1 MRHFLNDIEIAP
13 RNLLDIGV
21 VSDFTNRPDE
31 LSLNVDK
38 LILPREALDIIQN
51 HLQTQ
56 GVFEGIPYR
65 VEMAQ
70 GVVLQYYVD
79 LTENAIFRDFEIEVT
94 IKRRIAKDSFF
105 DQADGTSFELLA
117 AKGVQFQ
124 FIDVPFLIVR
134 DNLEESFVQL
144 AISTY
149 VMTKELIQAAKDLGT
164 AITDFIQ
171 ATVGSP
177 LPPLGAIISLGIK
190 VIIQA
195 AYTAAVLIAV
205 GELATQLIQVY
216 FPNVRYLKACK
227 VKELISK
234 GCQYL
239 GYQFQSNLLDNFSGA
254 TILPVPLT
262 KEKVSIFDNL
272 SNSLSGTAFTKG
284 YPTAQDSTPTLG
296 SLISAIETQCN
307 AETKVVNGI
316 VQLERRD
323 YWQNLTPNAIIP
335 ALVLQAER
343 QDEYTLNTSDIWKRY
358 YIHYQYDLSDIHTM
372 DFFDPTDAEFSTEPA
387 NVVNADLVSIKGL
400 QDVNIPFALGVRK
413 NNLNFIEKTAK
424 VFFTLI
430 DAVSTIFGSG
440 TNFAGSIDD
449 RIGMLQI
456 SQQFFTQTKF
466 LYLIGN
472 KQPLNYTSFV
482 SASGLWNKFHFINQI
497 QLYQFQVRSDVRTR
511 ISESDFVDLLNN
523 NYATINGVRCEILRI
538 EYIDEKSYAT
548 INYRQPDTYAT
559 GKVTTLT
566 INE

>member
-13 RNLLDIGV
+13 RNLLDIGII
-21 VSDFTNRPDE
+21 SDFTNRPEE

-38 LILPREALDIIQN
+38 LILPRESLEIIQN

-70 GVVLQYYVD
+70 GIVLQYYVD

-94 IKRRIAKDSFF
+94 IKRRLAKDSFF
-105 DQADGTSFELLA
+105 DRADGTSFELLA
-117 AKGVQFQ
+117 AKGVNFQ

-164 AITDFIQ
+164 AITDLIQ
-171 ATVGSP
+171 ATIGSP
-177 LPPLGAIISLGIK
+177 IPPLGAIIALAIK

-195 AYTAAVLIAV
+195 IYVAAVLIAV
-205 GELATQLIQVY
+205 GELASQLIQVY
-216 FPNVRYLKACK
+216 FPNVRYLKGCK

-234 GCQYL
+234 GCQFL

-254 TILPVPLT
+254 SILPVPLT
-262 KEKVSIFDNL
+262 KEKISIFDNL

-323 YWQNLTPNAIIP
+323 YWENLTPNAIIP

-343 QDEYTLNTSDIWKRY
+343 QDEFTLNTSDIWKRY

-424 VFFTLI
+424 VFFIVI
-430 DAVSTIFGSG
+430 DALTDFFGSG
-440 TNFAGSIDD
+440 TNFAGAVTD

-466 LYLIGN
+466 LYLIGG
-472 KQPLNYTSFV
+472 KQPANYVSFV
-482 SASGLWNKFHFINQI
+482 GASGLWNKFHFINQI
-497 QLYQFQVRSDVRTR
+497 QLYQFQIRSDVRTR
-511 ISESDFVDLLNN
+511 ISETDFVNLLNN
-523 NYATINGVRCEILRI
+523 NYAFINGVRCEILRI
-538 EYIDEKSYAT
+538 EYIDEKSFAK
-548 INYRQPDTYAT
+548 INYRQPDNYAT

>member
-38 LILPREALDIIQN
+38 LVLPREALGIIQN

-65 VEMAQ
+65 IEMAQ

-105 DQADGTSFELLA
+105 ENADGTSFELMA
-117 AKGVQFQ
+117 SKGVQFQ
-124 FIDVPFLIVR
+124 FIDVPYLIVR

-149 VMTKELIQAAKDLGT
+149 LMTKELIQAAKDLGT

-177 LPPLGAIISLGIK
+177 VPPLGAVISLGIK

-195 AYTAAVLIAV
+195 AYTAAVFIAV
-205 GELATQLIQVY
+205 GELASQLIQVY
-216 FPNVRYLKACK
+216 FPSVRYLKACK

-234 GCQYL
+234 GCQFL

-254 TILPVPLT
+254 TILPVPLV
-262 KEKVSIFDNL
+262 KEKLSIFDNL
-272 SNSLSGTAFTKG
+272 SNSLTGVAFTKG

-296 SLISAIETQCN
+296 SLIAAIETQCN

-323 YWQNLTPNAIIP
+323 YWQNLTPNAILP

-358 YIHYQYDLSDIHTM
+358 YIHYQYDTSDIHTM
-372 DFFDPTDAEFSTEPA
+372 DFFDPTDAEYSTEPA

-400 QDVNIPFALGVRK
+400 HDVNIPFALGVRK
-413 NNLNFIEKTAK
+413 NKLNFVEKTAK
-424 VFFTLI
+424 VFFVLI
-430 DAVSTIFGSG
+430 DAVMSIFGNG
-440 TNFAGSIDD
+440 ANFAGTIDD

-472 KQPLNYTSFV
+472 KQPSNYVSFV
-482 SASGLWNKFHFINQI
+482 SAAGLWEKFHFINQI

-511 ISESDFVDLLNN
+511 ISESDFVALLNN
-523 NYATINGVRCEILRI
+523 NYATIDGVNCEILRI
-538 EYIDEKSYAT
+538 EYIDEKSFAK
-548 INYRQPDTYAT
+548 INYRKPDTYAT

>member
-38 LILPREALDIIQN
+38 LILPREALGIIQN

-65 VEMAQ
+65 IEMAQ
-70 GVVLQYYVD
+70 GVILQYYVD

-105 DQADGTSFELLA
+105 ENADGTSFELMA
-117 AKGVQFQ
+117 SKGVQFQ
-124 FIDVPFLIVR
+124 FIDVPYLIVR

-149 VMTKELIQAAKDLGT
+149 LMTKELIQAAKDLGT

-177 LPPLGAIISLGIK
+177 IPPLGAVISLGIK

-195 AYTAAVLIAV
+195 AYTAAVFIAV
-205 GELATQLIQVY
+205 GELASQLIQVY
-216 FPNVRYLKACK
+216 FPSVRYLKACK

-234 GCQYL
+234 GCQFL

-254 TILPVPLT
+254 TILPVPLV
-262 KEKVSIFDNL
+262 KEKLSIFDNL
-272 SNSLSGTAFTKG
+272 SNSLTGVAFTKG

-296 SLISAIETQCN
+296 SLIAAIETQCN

-323 YWQNLTPNAIIP
+323 YWQNLTPNAILP

-358 YIHYQYDLSDIHTM
+358 YIHYQYDTSDIHTM
-372 DFFDPTDAEFSTEPA
+372 DFFDPTDAEYSTEPA

-400 QDVNIPFALGVRK
+400 HDVNIPFALGVRK
-413 NNLNFIEKTAK
+413 NKLNFVEKTAK
-424 VFFTLI
+424 VFFVLI
-430 DAVSTIFGSG
+430 DAVMSIFGNG
-440 TNFAGSIDD
+440 ANFAGTIDD

-472 KQPLNYTSFV
+472 KQPSNYVSFV
-482 SASGLWNKFHFINQI
+482 SAAGLWEKFHFINQI

-511 ISESDFVDLLNN
+511 ISESDFVALLNN
-523 NYATINGVRCEILRI
+523 NYATIDGVNCEILRI
-538 EYIDEKSYAT
+538 EYIDEKSFAK
-548 INYRQPDTYAT
+548 INYRKPDTYAT

>member
-177 LPPLGAIISLGIK
+177 IPPLGAIISLGIK

-424 VFFTLI
+424 VFFVII
-430 DAVSTIFGSG
+430 DEVSTLFGSG

-472 KQPLNYTSFV
+472 KQPANYTSFV
-482 SASGLWNKFHFINQI
+482 SASALWNKFHFINQI

-548 INYRQPDTYAT
+548 INYRQPDIYAT

>member
-38 LILPREALDIIQN
+38 LVLPREALGIIQN

-79 LTENAIFRDFEIEVT
+79 LTENAVFRDFEIEVT

-105 DQADGTSFELLA
+105 ENADGTSFELMA
-117 AKGVQFQ
+117 SKGVQFQ
-124 FIDVPFLIVR
+124 FIDVPYLIIR

-149 VMTKELIQAAKDLGT
+149 LMTKELIQAAKDLGT

-177 LPPLGAIISLGIK
+177 VPPLGAVISLGIK

-195 AYTAAVLIAV
+195 AYTAAVFIAV
-205 GELATQLIQVY
+205 GELASQLIQVY
-216 FPNVRYLKACK
+216 FPSVRYLKACK

-234 GCQYL
+234 GCQFL

-254 TILPVPLT
+254 TILPVPLV
-262 KEKVSIFDNL
+262 KEKLSIFDNL
-272 SNSLSGTAFTKG
+272 SNSLTGVAFTKG

-296 SLISAIETQCN
+296 SLIAAIETQCN

-323 YWQNLTPNAIIP
+323 YWQNLTPNAILP

-358 YIHYQYDLSDIHTM
+358 YIHYQYDTSDIHTM
-372 DFFDPTDAEFSTEPA
+372 DFFEPTDAEYSTEPA

-400 QDVNIPFALGVRK
+400 HDVNIPFALGVRK
-413 NNLNFIEKTAK
+413 NKLNFVEKTAK
-424 VFFTLI
+424 VFFVLI
-430 DAVSTIFGSG
+430 DAVMSIFGNG
-440 TNFAGSIDD
+440 ANFAGTIDD
-449 RIGMLQI
+449 RIGILQI

-472 KQPLNYTSFV
+472 KQPSNYVSFV
-482 SASGLWNKFHFINQI
+482 SAAGLWEKFHFINQI

-511 ISESDFVDLLNN
+511 ISESDFVALLNN
-523 NYATINGVRCEILRI
+523 NYATIDGVNCEILRI
-538 EYIDEKSYAT
+538 EYIDEKSFAK
-548 INYRQPDTYAT
+548 INYRKPDTYAT

>member
-38 LILPREALDIIQN
+38 LILPREALGIIQN

-65 VEMAQ
+65 IEMAQ
-70 GVVLQYYVD
+70 GVILQYYVD

-105 DQADGTSFELLA
+105 ENADGTSFELMA
-117 AKGVQFQ
+117 SKGVQFQ
-124 FIDVPFLIVR
+124 FIDVPYLIVR

-149 VMTKELIQAAKDLGT
+149 LMTKELIQAAKDLGT

-177 LPPLGAIISLGIK
+177 IPPLGAVISLGIK

-195 AYTAAVLIAV
+195 AYTAAVFIAV
-205 GELATQLIQVY
+205 GELASQLIQVY
-216 FPNVRYLKACK
+216 FPSVRYLKACK

-234 GCQYL
+234 GCQFL

-254 TILPVPLT
+254 TILPVPLV
-262 KEKVSIFDNL
+262 KEKLSIFDNL
-272 SNSLSGTAFTKG
+272 SNSLTGVAFTKG

-296 SLISAIETQCN
+296 SLIAAIETQCN

-323 YWQNLTPNAIIP
+323 YWQNLTPNAILP

-358 YIHYQYDLSDIHTM
+358 YIHYQYDTSDIHTM
-372 DFFDPTDAEFSTEPA
+372 DFFDPTDAEYSTEPA

-400 QDVNIPFALGVRK
+400 HDVNIPFALGVRK
-413 NNLNFIEKTAK
+413 NKLNFVEKTAK
-424 VFFTLI
+424 VFFVLI
-430 DAVSTIFGSG
+430 DAVMSIFGNG
-440 TNFAGSIDD
+440 ANFAGTIDD

-472 KQPLNYTSFV
+472 KQPSNYVSFV
-482 SASGLWNKFHFINQI
+482 SAAGLWEKFHFINQI
-497 QLYQFQVRSDVRTR
+497 QLYQYQVRSDVRTR
-511 ISESDFVDLLNN
+511 ISESDFVALLNN
-523 NYATINGVRCEILRI
+523 NYATIDGVNCEILRI
-538 EYIDEKSYAT
+538 EYIDEKSFAK
-548 INYRQPDTYAT
+548 INYRKPDTYAT

>member
-38 LILPREALDIIQN
+38 LVLPREALGIIQN

-65 VEMAQ
+65 IEMAQ

-105 DQADGTSFELLA
+105 DRANGTSFELMA
-117 AKGVQFQ
+117 SKGVQFQ
-124 FIDVPFLIVR
+124 FIDVPYLIVR

-144 AISTY
+144 SISTY
-149 VMTKELIQAAKDLGT
+149 LMTKELIQAAKDLGT
-164 AITDFIQ
+164 AITDFIE

-177 LPPLGAIISLGIK
+177 IPPLGSVISLGIK

-195 AYTAAVLIAV
+195 AYTAAVFIAV
-205 GELATQLIQVY
+205 GSLASQLIQVY
-216 FPNVRYLKACK
+216 FPDVRYFKACK
-227 VKELISK
+227 VKELILK
-234 GCQYL
+234 GCQHL

-254 TILPVPLT
+254 TILPVPLV
-262 KEKVSIFDNL
+262 KENLSIFDNL
-272 SNSLSGTAFTKG
+272 PNSLTGVAFTKG

-296 SLISAIETQCN
+296 SLIAAIETQCN

-323 YWQNLTPNAIIP
+323 YWQNLTPNAILP

-343 QDEYTLNTSDIWKRY
+343 QDEYILNTSDIWKRY
-358 YIHYQYDLSDIHTM
+358 YIHYQYDTSDIHTM
-372 DFFDPTDAEFSTEPA
+372 DFFDPTDAEYSTEPA

-400 QDVNIPFALGVRK
+400 HDVNIPFALGVRK
-413 NNLNFIEKTAK
+413 NKLNFVEKIAK
-424 VFFTLI
+424 GFFVVV
-430 DAVSTIFGSG
+430 DAVMSVFGNG
-440 TNFAGSIDD
+440 ANFAGSIDD
-449 RIGMLQI
+449 RVGMLQI

-472 KQPLNYTSFV
+472 KQPSNYVSFV
-482 SASGLWNKFHFINQI
+482 SAAGLWEKFHFINQI
-497 QLYQFQVRSDVRTR
+497 QLYQYQIRSDVRTR
-511 ISESDFVDLLNN
+511 ISESDFVALLNN
-523 NYATINGVRCEILRI
+523 NFATIDGVNCEILRI
-538 EYIDEKSYAT
+538 EYIDEKSFAK
-548 INYRQPDTYAT
+548 INYRKPDTYAT

>member
-164 AITDFIQ
+164 AITDFIE

-358 YIHYQYDLSDIHTM
+358 FIHYQYDLSDIHTM
-372 DFFDPTDAEFSTEPA
+372 DFFDPTDAEYSTEPA

-472 KQPLNYTSFV
+472 KQPANYISFV
-482 SASGLWNKFHFINQI
+482 SASALWNKFHFINQI

-538 EYIDEKSYAT
+538 EYIDEKSYST

>member
-38 LILPREALDIIQN
+38 LVLPREALGIIQN

-65 VEMAQ
+65 IEMAQ

-105 DQADGTSFELLA
+105 ENADGTSFELMA
-117 AKGVQFQ
+117 SKGVQFQ
-124 FIDVPFLIVR
+124 FIDVPYLIVR

-149 VMTKELIQAAKDLGT
+149 LMTKELIQAAKDLGT

-177 LPPLGAIISLGIK
+177 VPPLGAVISLGIK

-195 AYTAAVLIAV
+195 AYTAAVFIAV
-205 GELATQLIQVY
+205 GELASQLIQVY
-216 FPNVRYLKACK
+216 FPSVRYLKACK

-234 GCQYL
+234 GCQFL

-254 TILPVPLT
+254 TILPVPLV
-262 KEKVSIFDNL
+262 KEKLSIFDNL
-272 SNSLSGTAFTKG
+272 SNSLTGVAFTKG

-296 SLISAIETQCN
+296 SLIAAIETQCN

-323 YWQNLTPNAIIP
+323 YWQNLTPNAILP

-358 YIHYQYDLSDIHTM
+358 YIHYQYDTSDIHTM
-372 DFFDPTDAEFSTEPA
+372 DFFDPTDAEYSTEPA

-400 QDVNIPFALGVRK
+400 HDVNIPFALGVRK
-413 NNLNFIEKTAK
+413 NKLNFVEKTAK
-424 VFFTLI
+424 VFFVLI
-430 DAVSTIFGSG
+430 DAVMSIFGNG
-440 TNFAGSIDD
+440 ANFAGTIDD

-472 KQPLNYTSFV
+472 KQPSNYVSFV
-482 SASGLWNKFHFINQI
+482 SAAGLWEKFHFINQI

-511 ISESDFVDLLNN
+511 ISESDFVALLNN
-523 NYATINGVRCEILRI
+523 NFATIDGVNCEILRI
-538 EYIDEKSYAT
+538 EYIDEKSFAK
-548 INYRQPDTYAT
+548 INYRKPDTYAT

>member
-38 LILPREALDIIQN
+38 LILPREALEIIQN

-70 GVVLQYYVD
+70 GIVLQYYVD

-117 AKGVQFQ
+117 AKGVNFQ

-164 AITDFIQ
+164 AFTDLIQ
-171 ATVGSP
+171 ATTGSP
-177 LPPLGAIISLGIK
+177 IPPLGAIISLGIK

-343 QDEYTLNTSDIWKRY
+343 QDEFTLNTSDIWKRY

-372 DFFDPTDAEFSTEPA
+372 DFFDPTDAEYSTEPA

-424 VFFTLI
+424 VFFILI

-472 KQPLNYTSFV
+472 KQPSNYISFV
-482 SASGLWNKFHFINQI
+482 SAAGLWDQFHFINQI

-511 ISESDFVDLLNN
+511 ISESDFVNLLNN

-538 EYIDEKSYAT
+538 EYIDEKSYST

>member
-38 LILPREALDIIQN
+38 LVLPREALGIIQN

-65 VEMAQ
+65 IEMAQ

-79 LTENAIFRDFEIEVT
+79 LTENAVFRDFEIEVT

-105 DQADGTSFELLA
+105 ENADGTSFELMA
-117 AKGVQFQ
+117 SKGVQFQ
-124 FIDVPFLIVR
+124 FIDVPYLIVR

-149 VMTKELIQAAKDLGT
+149 LMTKELIQAAKDLGT

-177 LPPLGAIISLGIK
+177 VPPLGAVISLGIK

-195 AYTAAVLIAV
+195 AYTAAVFIAV
-205 GELATQLIQVY
+205 GELASQLIQVY
-216 FPNVRYLKACK
+216 FPSVRYLKACK

-234 GCQYL
+234 GCQFL

-254 TILPVPLT
+254 TILPVPLV
-262 KEKVSIFDNL
+262 KEKLSIFDNL
-272 SNSLSGTAFTKG
+272 SNSLTGVAFTKG

-296 SLISAIETQCN
+296 SLIAAIETQCN

-323 YWQNLTPNAIIP
+323 YWQNLTPNAILP

-358 YIHYQYDLSDIHTM
+358 YIHYQYDTSDIHTM
-372 DFFDPTDAEFSTEPA
+372 DFFDPTDAEYSTEPA

-400 QDVNIPFALGVRK
+400 HDVNIPFALGVRK
-413 NNLNFIEKTAK
+413 NKLNFVEKTAK
-424 VFFTLI
+424 VFFVLI
-430 DAVSTIFGSG
+430 DAVMSIFGNG
-440 TNFAGSIDD
+440 ANFAGTIDD

-472 KQPLNYTSFV
+472 KQPSNYVSFV
-482 SASGLWNKFHFINQI
+482 SAAGLWEKFHFINQI
-497 QLYQFQVRSDVRTR
+497 QLYQYQIRSDVRTR
-511 ISESDFVDLLNN
+511 ISESDFVALLNN
-523 NYATINGVRCEILRI
+523 NFATIDGVNCEILRI
-538 EYIDEKSYAT
+538 EYIDEKSFAK
-548 INYRQPDTYAT
+548 INYRKPDTYAT

>member
-38 LILPREALDIIQN
+38 LILPREALEIIQN

-70 GVVLQYYVD
+70 GIVLQYYVD

-117 AKGVQFQ
+117 AKGVNFQ

-164 AITDFIQ
+164 AITDFIE

-358 YIHYQYDLSDIHTM
+358 FIHYQYDLSDIHTM
-372 DFFDPTDAEFSTEPA
+372 DFFDPTDAEYSTEPA

-424 VFFTLI
+424 VFFVII
-430 DAVSTIFGSG
+430 DEVSTLFGSG

-472 KQPLNYTSFV
+472 KQPANYTSFV
-482 SASGLWNKFHFINQI
+482 SASALWNKFHFINQI

-538 EYIDEKSYAT
+538 EYIDEKSYST

>member
-105 DQADGTSFELLA
+105 DQADGTSFELIA

-164 AITDFIQ
+164 AITDFIE
-171 ATVGSP
+171 ASVGSP

-216 FPNVRYLKACK
+216 FPNVRYLKGCK

-400 QDVNIPFALGVRK
+400 QEVNIPFALGVRK

-424 VFFTLI
+424 VFFILI
-430 DAVSTIFGSG
+430 DAVSTIF
-440 TNFAGSIDD
+440 
-449 RIGMLQI
+449 
-456 SQQFFTQTKF
+456 
-466 LYLIGN
+466 
-472 KQPLNYTSFV
+472 
-482 SASGLWNKFHFINQI
+482 
-497 QLYQFQVRSDVRTR
+497 
-511 ISESDFVDLLNN
+511 
-523 NYATINGVRCEILRI
+523 
-538 EYIDEKSYAT
+538 
-548 INYRQPDTYAT
+548 
-559 GKVTTLT
+559 
-566 INE
+566 

>member
-177 LPPLGAIISLGIK
+177 IPPLGAIISLGIK

-358 YIHYQYDLSDIHTM
+358 FIHYQYDLSDIHTM
-372 DFFDPTDAEFSTEPA
+372 DFFDPTDAEYSTEPA

-424 VFFTLI
+424 VFFVII
-430 DAVSTIFGSG
+430 DEVSTLFGSG

-472 KQPLNYTSFV
+472 KQPANYTSFV
-482 SASGLWNKFHFINQI
+482 SASALWNKFHFINQI

-538 EYIDEKSYAT
+538 EYIDEKSYST

>member
-38 LILPREALDIIQN
+38 LILPREALEIIQN

-117 AKGVQFQ
+117 AKGVNFQ

-177 LPPLGAIISLGIK
+177 IPPLGAIISLGIK

-372 DFFDPTDAEFSTEPA
+372 DFFNPTDAEFSTEPA

-424 VFFTLI
+424 VFFVFI

-472 KQPLNYTSFV
+472 KQPANYISFV

-511 ISESDFVDLLNN
+511 ISESDFVNLLNN

>member
-1 MRHFLNDIEIAP
+1 MRHFLNDIEITP
-13 RNLLDIGV
+13 RNLLDIGL

-31 LSLNVDK
+31 LSLNIDK
-38 LILPREALDIIQN
+38 LILPREALVVIQN

-70 GVVLQYYVD
+70 GIVLQYYVD

-105 DQADGTSFELLA
+105 DRADGTSFELLA

-164 AITDFIQ
+164 AFTDLIQ

-177 LPPLGAIISLGIK
+177 IPPLGAIISLAIK
-190 VIIQA
+190 VIVQI

-216 FPNVRYLKACK
+216 FPNVRYLKGCK

-335 ALVLQAER
+335 ALTLQAER
-343 QDEYTLNTSDIWKRY
+343 QDEFTLNTSDIWKRY

-372 DFFDPTDAEFSTEPA
+372 DFFDPTDAEYSTEPA

-400 QDVNIPFALGVRK
+400 HDVNIPFALGVRK
-413 NNLNFIEKTAK
+413 NKLNFIEKTAK
-424 VFFTLI
+424 VFFILI

-472 KQPLNYTSFV
+472 KQPSNYVSLV
-482 SASGLWNKFHFINQI
+482 SAAGLWNQFHFINQI

-511 ISESDFVDLLNN
+511 ISEIDFVNLLNN

-538 EYIDEKSYAT
+538 EYIDEKSFAK

>member
-70 GVVLQYYVD
+70 GIVLQYYVD

-117 AKGVQFQ
+117 AKGVNFQ

-177 LPPLGAIISLGIK
+177 IPPLGAIISLGIK

-424 VFFTLI
+424 VFFVII
-430 DAVSTIFGSG
+430 DAVSTLFGSG

-472 KQPLNYTSFV
+472 KQPANYISFV

-566 INE
+566 ING

>member
-38 LILPREALDIIQN
+38 LVLPREALGIIQN

-79 LTENAIFRDFEIEVT
+79 LTENAVFRDFEIEVT

-105 DQADGTSFELLA
+105 ENADGTSFELMA
-117 AKGVQFQ
+117 SKGVQFQ
-124 FIDVPFLIVR
+124 FIDVPYLIVR

-149 VMTKELIQAAKDLGT
+149 LMTKELIQAAKDLGT

-177 LPPLGAIISLGIK
+177 VPPLGAVISLGIK

-195 AYTAAVLIAV
+195 AYTAAVFIAV
-205 GELATQLIQVY
+205 GELASQLIQVY
-216 FPNVRYLKACK
+216 FPSVRYLRACK

-234 GCQYL
+234 GCQFL

-254 TILPVPLT
+254 TILPVPLV
-262 KEKVSIFDNL
+262 KEKLSIFDNL
-272 SNSLSGTAFTKG
+272 SNSLTGVAFTKG

-296 SLISAIETQCN
+296 SLIAAIETQCN

-323 YWQNLTPNAIIP
+323 YWQNLTPNAILP

-358 YIHYQYDLSDIHTM
+358 YIHYQYDTSDIHTM
-372 DFFDPTDAEFSTEPA
+372 DFFDPTDAEYSTEPA

-400 QDVNIPFALGVRK
+400 HDVNIPFALGVRK
-413 NNLNFIEKTAK
+413 NKLNFVEKTAK
-424 VFFTLI
+424 VFFVLI
-430 DAVSTIFGSG
+430 DAVMSIFGNG
-440 TNFAGSIDD
+440 ANFAGTIDD

-472 KQPLNYTSFV
+472 KQPSNYVSFV
-482 SASGLWNKFHFINQI
+482 SAAGLWEKFHFINQI

-511 ISESDFVDLLNN
+511 ISESDFVALLNN
-523 NYATINGVRCEILRI
+523 NFATIDGVNCEILRI
-538 EYIDEKSYAT
+538 EYIDEKSFAK
-548 INYRQPDTYAT
+548 INYRKPDTYAT

>member
-177 LPPLGAIISLGIK
+177 IPPLGAIISLGIK

-284 YPTAQDSTPTLG
+284 YPTAQDSTQTLG

-424 VFFTLI
+424 VFFILI

-472 KQPLNYTSFV
+472 KQPANYTSFV
-482 SASGLWNKFHFINQI
+482 SAAGLWNKFHFINQI

-538 EYIDEKSYAT
+538 EYIDEKSYST

>member
-38 LILPREALDIIQN
+38 LVLPREALGIIQN

-65 VEMAQ
+65 IEMAQ
-70 GVVLQYYVD
+70 GVILQYYVD

-105 DQADGTSFELLA
+105 ENADGTSFELMA
-117 AKGVQFQ
+117 SKGVQFQ
-124 FIDVPFLIVR
+124 FIDVPYLIVR

-149 VMTKELIQAAKDLGT
+149 LMTKELIQAAKDLGT
-164 AITDFIQ
+164 TITDFIQ
-171 ATVGSP
+171 ALVGSP
-177 LPPLGAIISLGIK
+177 VPPLGAVISLGIK
-190 VIIQA
+190 LIIQA
-195 AYTAAVLIAV
+195 AYTAAVFIAV
-205 GELATQLIQVY
+205 GELASQLIQVY
-216 FPNVRYLKACK
+216 FPSVRYLKACK

-254 TILPVPLT
+254 TILPVPLV
-262 KEKVSIFDNL
+262 KEKLSIFDNL
-272 SNSLSGTAFTKG
+272 SNSLTGVAFTKG

-296 SLISAIETQCN
+296 SLIAAIETQCN

-323 YWQNLTPNAIIP
+323 YWQNLTPNAILP

-358 YIHYQYDLSDIHTM
+358 YIHYQYDTSDIHTM
-372 DFFDPTDAEFSTEPA
+372 DFFDPTDAEYSTEPA

-400 QDVNIPFALGVRK
+400 HDVNIPFALGVRK
-413 NNLNFIEKTAK
+413 NKLNFVEKSAK
-424 VFFTLI
+424 VFFILI
-430 DAVSTIFGSG
+430 DALTSLLGSG
-440 TNFAGSIDD
+440 TNFAGTIDD

-472 KQPLNYTSFV
+472 KQPSNYVSFV
-482 SASGLWNKFHFINQI
+482 SAAGLWEKFHFINQI
-497 QLYQFQVRSDVRTR
+497 QLYQYQVRSDVRTR
-511 ISESDFVDLLNN
+511 ISESDFVALLNN
-523 NYATINGVRCEILRI
+523 NFATIDGVNCEILRI
-538 EYIDEKSYAT
+538 EYIDEKSFAK
-548 INYRQPDTYAT
+548 INYRKPDTYAT

>member
-1 MRHFLNDIEIAP
+1 
-13 RNLLDIGV
+13 
-21 VSDFTNRPDE
+21 
-31 LSLNVDK
+31 
-38 LILPREALDIIQN
+38 
-51 HLQTQ
+51 
-56 GVFEGIPYR
+56 
-65 VEMAQ
+65 
-70 GVVLQYYVD
+70 
-79 LTENAIFRDFEIEVT
+79 
-94 IKRRIAKDSFF
+94 
-105 DQADGTSFELLA
+105 
-117 AKGVQFQ
+117 
-124 FIDVPFLIVR
+124 
-134 DNLEESFVQL
+134 
-144 AISTY
+144 
-149 VMTKELIQAAKDLGT
+149 
-164 AITDFIQ
+164 
-171 ATVGSP
+171 
-177 LPPLGAIISLGIK
+177 
-190 VIIQA
+190 
-195 AYTAAVLIAV
+195 
-205 GELATQLIQVY
+205 
-216 FPNVRYLKACK
+216 
-227 VKELISK
+227 
-234 GCQYL
+234 
-239 GYQFQSNLLDNFSGA
+239 LLDNFSGA

-343 QDEYTLNTSDIWKRY
+343 QDEFTLNTSDIWKRY

-372 DFFDPTDAEFSTEPA
+372 DFFDPTDAEYSTEPA

-424 VFFTLI
+424 VFFILI

-472 KQPLNYTSFV
+472 KQPSNYTSFV
-482 SASGLWNKFHFINQI
+482 SAAGLWNQFHFINQI

-511 ISESDFVDLLNN
+511 ISESDFVNLLNN

-538 EYIDEKSYAT
+538 EYIDEKSYST